1 MMREGPPDEERDD
14 DQAGGLDRIQAEQA
28 HQRAQDRARR
38 GRFVKVLIALV
49 LIVLFIVFV
58 TSNARETKVSF
69 VFFKSD
75 IALIWVMFGC
85 AVVGGIVGY
94 LIGKPGRQLLRDK
107 KPKE

>member
-14 DQAGGLDRIQAEQA
+14 EQQRGLERIQADQA

-49 LIVLFIVFV
+49 LIVVFIVFV
-58 TSNARETKVSF
+58 TSNARETRVSF

-94 LIGKPGRQLLRDK
+94 LIGKPGRQILREK

>member
-14 DQAGGLDRIQAEQA
+14 DQARGTERLQAEQE

-58 TSNARETKVSF
+58 TSNAKETKVSF

-94 LIGKPGRQLLRDK
+94 LIGKPGRQLLGDK